1 MVDEQ
6 AGPRAGAAERLAGL
20 FNGDNPNYPVQALA
34 RDLQRLRDRVEKLEN
49 DDTSPDGRMSDDMN
63 GTNPAT
69 TDALIQLMLGGL
81 PTGRTGFPLHCR
93 LRYFDPARQRAGL
106 PEDVAALVESM
117 SADEV
122 RVHLVNTSP
131 LQHRTVIVQGGAY
144 GEHQLVS
151 VSQDDQPAPVDNAH
165 FAVRLAPGCGDHLT
179 IAMRRYANQP
189 TFAFPWERG

>member
-93 LRYFDPARQRAGL
+93 LRYFDPARQRAAG
-106 PEDVAALVESM
+106 ESRRRTGAWSVAS
-117 SADEV
+117 D
-122 RVHLVNTSP
+122 SP
-131 LQHRTVIVQGGAY
+131 VASSHATTGISG
-144 GEHQLVS
+144 
-151 VSQDDQPAPVDNAH
+151 
-165 FAVRLAPGCGDHLT
+165 
-179 IAMRRYANQP
+179 
-189 TFAFPWERG
+189 